1 MIKSTIAMILSLVL
15 LAGTAFANADAR
27 KMASVPNAVNSSA
40 ESKFTPA
47 GMAVYSAIFA
57 AFAGLIIE
65 ARKGNYPGQPT
76 AFDPYW

>member
-1 MIKSTIAMILSLVL
+1 MIKSTIAIILSLVL
-15 LAGTAFANADAR
+15 LASTAFANADAR
-27 KMASVPNAVNSSA
+27 KMAADPNAVSSSA

-47 GMAVYSAIFA
+47 GVAVYSAFFA
-57 AFAGLIIE
+57 SFVVLINE